1 LISYLTPLYT
11 LLFEFACLS
20 YPPARAL
27 SRDDVER
34 PTWKDNVESDARLR
48 EAAQS
53 ANAERR
59 AAMPAMRGGSSVN
72 NDGSGKNNGSETGST
87 G

>member
-1 LISYLTPLYT
+1 LPVFLIRLPGRFRETTS
-11 LLFEFACLS
+11 
-20 YPPARAL
+20 
-27 SRDDVER
+27 
-34 PTWKDNVESDARLR
+34 KDNVESDARLR